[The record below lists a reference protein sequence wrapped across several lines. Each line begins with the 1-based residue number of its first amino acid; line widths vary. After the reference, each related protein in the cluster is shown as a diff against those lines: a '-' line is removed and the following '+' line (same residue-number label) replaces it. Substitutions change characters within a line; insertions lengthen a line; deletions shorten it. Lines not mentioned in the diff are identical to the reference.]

1 MYFIVKIN
9 SSGDLVAKVVQ
20 RDNLNTIVM
29 LHLMITIIYV
39 YITDSHNHR
48 VQKFD
53 THGNN
58 LLHLVEKERIKVN
71 YNIH

>member
-1 MYFIVKIN
+1 MYMYFIVKTS
-9 SSGDLVAKVVQ
+9 SSGDLVAKVAQ

-29 LHLMITIIYV
+29 LRLMITIIHV
-39 YITDSHNHR
+39 CITDSHNHR

-58 LLHLVEKERIKVN
+58 LLHFVEKE
-71 YNIH
+71 